1 MTFYLLSMITGV
13 LECGWIA
20 YGAVHGL
27 PLWQLLCFPLAY
39 HLGNMFPKPFSLG
52 KRTLIVLSG
61 LCCAVSVAM
70 LFPIF
75 SEQAEMGPAWG
86 DRPETLPLDET
97 MSRFVTATADIATPA
112 FAAVT
117 NKVAIGV

>member
-27 PLWQLLCFPLAY
+27 PLWQILCFPLAY
-39 HLGNMFPKPFSLG
+39 HLGNRFPKPFSLG

-61 LCCAVSVAM
+61 LAFSDFLRASTLCVHLRVACLSVRCDSVSA
-70 LFPIF
+70 
-75 SEQAEMGPAWG
+75 
-86 DRPETLPLDET
+86 
-97 MSRFVTATADIATPA
+97 
-112 FAAVT
+112 
-117 NKVAIGV
+117 K